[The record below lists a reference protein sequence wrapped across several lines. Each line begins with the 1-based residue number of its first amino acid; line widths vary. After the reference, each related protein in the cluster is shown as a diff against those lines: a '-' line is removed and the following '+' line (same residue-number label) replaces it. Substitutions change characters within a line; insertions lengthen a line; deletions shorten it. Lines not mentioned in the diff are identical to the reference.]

1 MKPGLRIV
9 ASILIVLTI
18 GGIAPGV
25 RAFAAAGSCASE
37 HATAIGAPTRRS
49 SQALAAG
56 ALTARRI
63 SLNRVERR
71 AAESLALAARGCA
84 FGRHQT
90 GLPLLPSSLTRQSAA
105 HGPIRGRAPPTTPLS

>member
-9 ASILIVLTI
+9 ASILIVLTT

-25 RAFAAAGSCASE
+25 RAFAAAGWCASE
-37 HATAIGAPTRRS
+37 HATAFGAPALRS
-49 SQALAAG
+49 SAALAAD

-63 SLNRVERR
+63 SLNRLERR
-71 AAESLALAARGCA
+71 AAESLALPARGCA